1 MFMLSMNLHVKREFG
16 FLQRVA
22 DKLSVGQDPIL
33 IGNLSSPQN
42 MAGPSLS
49 VIHDSW

>member
-1 MFMLSMNLHVKREFG
+1 MFMLSMNLHVKRELG

-33 IGNLSSPQN
+33 VGNLSSPQN
-42 MAGPSLS
+42 MAGSSLS
-49 VIHDSW
+49 VFHNSW